1 MIEEEQEQDWMQD
14 MASEAGFIISGD
26 GEICIDYDDDLEE
39 LLENFANIVA
49 NAAIHQYVI
58 KMTEDLRGNQ
68 TLH

>member
-1 MIEEEQEQDWMQD
+1 MIEEEQERDWLQD
-14 MASEAGFIISGD
+14 MAEEAGFLISGD
-26 GEICIDYDDDLEE
+26 GEIQLDYDDELET

-58 KMTEDLRGNQ
+58 KMTEDIRGDE